1 MENNPILKRAK
12 EDLKDIEKKIW
23 IQAYVSKKENPLI
36 DLIASVLIF
45 ACSFVALYRYFTM
58 GAPIPFWI
66 HAVAFIVITICL
78 VITHR
83 SLNGPLTRKA
93 EALCPITVSDF
104 NIEEINSME
113 ALLEFTS
120 RNHFGKFKP
129 YYAGPLSALISIIA
143 WIFSFL
149 YFSKFANLT
158 VPSGCI
164 LYLVMMCIITSSWFF
179 FVGFGVGQSLLLPLS
194 REVKTALR
202 DYRSKK
208 KQEKAE
214 AIKREQREKTISE
227 AELKKQAK
235 TAETQPKVEDEQE
248 QVPKNFP
255 AFYRDLP
262 IYKQYLEEARI
273 RSGTASYTNNGCPL
287 SYAQKMDYI
296 NDHFSGLYSYHAI
309 ESIEN
314 DPNLTLAQKED
325 LKVFL
330 KVYGD

>member
-1 MENNPILKRAK
+1 
-12 EDLKDIEKKIW
+12 
-23 IQAYVSKKENPLI
+23 
-36 DLIASVLIF
+36 
-45 ACSFVALYRYFTM
+45 
-58 GAPIPFWI
+58 
-66 HAVAFIVITICL
+66 
-78 VITHR
+78 
-83 SLNGPLTRKA
+83 
-93 EALCPITVSDF
+93 
-104 NIEEINSME
+104 
-113 ALLEFTS
+113 
-120 RNHFGKFKP
+120 
-129 YYAGPLSALISIIA
+129 
-143 WIFSFL
+143 
-149 YFSKFANLT
+149 
-158 VPSGCI
+158 
-164 LYLVMMCIITSSWFF
+164 MCIITSSWFF

-214 AIKREQREKTISE
+214 AIKREQREKALSE

-273 RSGTASYTNNGCPL
+273 RSGTASYTNNGRPL

-325 LKVFL
+325 LKIFL
-330 KVYGD
+330 KVYGDWYLLIEKGLTQTVKPFSLE